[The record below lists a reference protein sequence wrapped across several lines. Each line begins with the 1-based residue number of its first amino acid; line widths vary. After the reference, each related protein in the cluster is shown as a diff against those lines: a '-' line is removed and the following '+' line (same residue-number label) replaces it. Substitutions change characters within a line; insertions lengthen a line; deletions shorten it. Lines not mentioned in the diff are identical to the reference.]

1 MFFIL
6 KAIIVEAQF
15 EFLADRVNNFS
26 KIIYISSPD
35 RQKQYAYSAS
45 RTNGK
50 CIMYVK
56 CSVFYTDDIF
66 FTNYSIKFQ
75 RVNRSIHSFQYTTEI
90 IIAYVFF
97 VVPVNFIS
105 SSVTLTEIKSLTKSS
120 FDIYCKIKNGKTC
133 ALSSLR

>member
-50 CIMYVK
+50 C
-56 CSVFYTDDIF
+56 
-66 FTNYSIKFQ
+66 
-75 RVNRSIHSFQYTTEI
+75 
-90 IIAYVFF
+90 
-97 VVPVNFIS
+97 
-105 SSVTLTEIKSLTKSS
+105 
-120 FDIYCKIKNGKTC
+120 NGKMFGILYGRYFFHKLFDKVS
-133 ALSSLR
+133 AR